1 MIKLMKLLKYS
12 FKLKII
18 FNLILLLNFKNL
30 KYYTKYKKINI
41 AVYYSSIKNGGTQRQ
56 TALLINNLANTLL
69 FNIYLFLNTNEIDE
83 YKINENIKRK
93 IIKKDTPNLIK
104 EIKKN
109 KIDIIIYQL
118 YNPIELNILNKLQN
132 VKTIFYIHSCFLTW
146 IYLYRYKF
154 IKDLYSSFRNSK
166 YIVSLIHFENDYLF
180 PKWGI
185 NSILL
190 NNFMTYE
197 YDNIIPS
204 DLSSKIILM
213 LGRGE
218 DLRKRFHLG
227 IVAMKYIVQ
236 EIPEVKMIIISKAT
250 NYLQNLI
257 KKLQIEKNIKI
268 VGFTPNPEIYFK
280 NASLHILPSS
290 TESFGLAI
298 CETKLFG
305 IPNILTGLDYI
316 SPAKGGVINIDND
329 DPKNIAKE
337 AIKILSNKT
346 YRKMLGKEARKSMKL
361 FKNEYTTKKWI
372 KLIFAIYKGQ
382 KYYDNLRKKE
392 IKISEKEALRI
403 INKQIQLLKERGQ
416 NYNIS
421 LFNIINIMKDK

>member
-1 MIKLMKLLKYS
+1 MKLLKYS
-12 FKLKII
+12 FKLKLIL
-18 FNLILLLNFKNL
+18 NLILLLIFKYL
-30 KYYTKYKKINI
+30 IYYTKYKKINI
-41 AVYYSSIKNGGTQRQ
+41 AVYYFSIKNGGAQRQ
-56 TALLINNLANTLL
+56 TVLLINNLANTLL

-93 IIKKDTPNLIK
+93 IIKKGTPHLIK
-104 EIKKN
+104 EIKNN
-109 KIDIIIYQL
+109 KIDIIIYQF

-132 VKTIFYIHSCFLTW
+132 VKTIVYIHSCFLTW

-154 IKDLYSSFRNSK
+154 IKDLYKSFKNSK
-166 YIVSLIHFENDYLF
+166 YIISLIHFENDYLF

-218 DLRKRFHLG
+218 DIRKRFHLG
-227 IVAMKYIVQ
+227 IIAMKYIVQ
-236 EIPEVKMIIISKAT
+236 QIPEVKMIIISKAT
-250 NYLQNLI
+250 DYLQNLI
-257 KKLQIEKNIKI
+257 KKLQLEKNIKI
-268 VGFTPNPEIYFK
+268 VGYTPNPEIYFK

-298 CETKLFG
+298 CETKIFG

-337 AIKILSNKT
+337 AIKILANKT
-346 YRKMLGKEARKSMKL
+346 FRKILGREARKSMKF
-361 FKNEYTTKKWI
+361 FKNEYTTQKWI
-372 KLIFAIYKGQ
+372 KLIFAVYKGK
-382 KYYDNLRKKE
+382 KYFDNLRKKDM
-392 IKISEKEALRI
+392 KISEKEALSI
-403 INKQIQLLKERGQ
+403 INKQIQLLKEREK

-421 LFNIINIMKDK
+421 LFNIINIMKD